1 MTRMDLSGE
10 EILDTFTYFDI
21 ITQFDLSKDVQDF
34 STWNTEKSRDDYME
48 RAKRADERFQQSLE
62 LSRRLEE
69 QYKEQR
75 IINEQKREEERKEE
89 QRREE
94 QRRMEHYIAELAYH
108 SARQEDE
115 LNDLRRAIV
124 DTFLRKKELTAA
136 QCANYRYGDPLPE

>member
-136 QCANYRYGDPLPE
+136 QCANYQYGDPLPE